1 MEYTLKQFETIN
13 LYSNKNIERIIREA
27 VGSSSNAVLINAF
40 EDAVILL
47 DHDDGQFYMADYK
60 FDPEKLTLKF
70 ENFQPVELQRETDDF
85 RSDVYEFFDNEDA
98 SVVDLAESYRDNV
111 INQERYINELIKDS
125 VATKDFS
132 DFVDYSKVAAAREP
146 SNIEEERFFKFYKNR
161 LDTHPLM
168 EIKYFNWKDPV
179 SVSLIETE
187 KVKLVNEDLVKKAND
202 LWKRETFKEKFEESA
217 SIFVEDVEEG
227 SEKLK
232 ELLEQFPQIF
242 FLDKADRKTLFGKAI
257 MNSSELRENL
267 DDLLKGLELMFEK
280 FDLSDMKKEYLNEQ
294 DSEEIPPEEE
304 PEKKEKPDKEDKEDK
319 EEEPAKELT
328 PEELEKIVSALKKL
342 SKKIEDEKTKEKLD
356 DIISKMEKS
365 KEAGTSPDEVKE
377 AIMILSL

>member
-304 PEKKEKPDKEDKEDK
+304 PEKKEKPDKEDKE
-319 EEEPAKELT
+319 EEPAKELT

>member
-304 PEKKEKPDKEDKEDK
+304 PEKKEKPDKEDKENK